1 MLSFDIVN
9 FVCVVVNLIVL
20 YILMKKFV
28 FGRVSKILDA
38 RQQMIDEKNAE
49 AGRVRTE
56 AEELKKEYEINLAN
70 AKETSDRIVREARD
84 RAKTEYN
91 KILDRAAGDAD
102 AMKASAMK
110 AIEMEKEKEMEELHS
125 QIMDLA
131 VEAAGKI
138 MYANSGKESDN
149 DLYDAFLKEAGDAR

>member
-28 FGRVSKILDA
+28 FGRVSKVLDA
-38 RQQMIDEKNAE
+38 RQQMIDEKHAE
-49 AGRVRTE
+49 AGRVQAE
-56 AEELKKEYEINLAN
+56 AEELKKEYEVNLAN
-70 AKETSDRIVREARD
+70 ANETSMRIIREARD
-84 RAKTEYN
+84 HAKDEYN
-91 KILDRAAGDAD
+91 RILDRAADDAD

-110 AIEMEKEKEMEELHS
+110 AIEMEKEKQMEELHM

-131 VEAAGKI
+131 VETAGKI
-138 MYANSGKESDN
+138 MSSKVDGESDSA
-149 DLYDAFLKEAGDAR
+149 LYDAFLKEAGDAK